1 MNWYYVSEGEQKGPV
16 SRKELI
22 DLFRLDLV
30 KDSDLVWNDTMT
42 DWVELKSLREL
53 AAVCKSED
61 EATTPPPP
69 PLPIAW
75 AAGTASN
82 QSDAAPPPVPQ
93 TQEQAPTAD
102 IVNPEVLPMQNQIMQ
117 YSDQDLGPGDS
128 IERGF
133 CHKCGEVPVKITGA
147 GYNPGCGWIT
157 FHLILC
163 LISWGGWF
171 PIWFFWALGRKIWN
185 KGKKTCMKCG
195 VILRAY
201 GE

>member
-1 MNWYYVSEGEQKGPV
+1 MNWYYVSEGERKGPV

-22 DLFRLDLV
+22 DLFRSDLV
-30 KDSDLVWNDTMT
+30 KESDLVWNDTMT

-53 AAVCKSED
+53 AAVCKSEG
-61 EATTPPPP
+61 EATTPPP
-69 PLPIAW
+69 LPIAP
-75 AAGTASN
+75 AVETASN
-82 QSDAAPPPVPQ
+82 QPAAAPPPVPQ
-93 TQEQAPTAD
+93 TQEQVPTAD
-102 IVNPEVLPMQNQIMQ
+102 VVNPEVLPMQNQIMQ
-117 YSDQDLGPGDS
+117 YSDQNLGPGDS

-163 LISWGGWF
+163 LISWGGWI

>member
-53 AAVCKSED
+53 AAVCKSKD
-61 EATTPPPP
+61 EATTPP

-93 TQEQAPTAD
+93 AQEQAPTAD
-102 IVNPEVLPMQNQIMQ
+102 IVNPEVLPAPPPVPQTQEQAPTADVVNPEVLPMQNCTPS
-117 YSDQDLGPGDS
+117 YPG
-128 IERGF
+128 R
-133 CHKCGEVPVKITGA
+133 CEVSGR
-147 GYNPGCGWIT
+147 
-157 FHLILC
+157 
-163 LISWGGWF
+163 WG
-171 PIWFFWALGRKIWN
+171 
-185 KGKKTCMKCG
+185 
-195 VILRAY
+195 
-201 GE
+201 